1 MSEAFAFGHAPDW
14 RRCVAA
20 LGRPGRGLGFV
31 YFTDTLVD
39 ESSAILSELKSKT
52 GVNDWIGTVGT
63 GVIATGTEYQDG
75 PAMAAMVADF
85 DSFSVFSGRAPLK
98 GGGSFAVVHGDPK
111 APDLPGLV
119 ADMSGKLAG
128 LGAREAART
137 ALGAREAARTAGYIV
152 GGISSSRSRTV
163 QIANEVLSGGLS
175 GAVLGSDVAV
185 ATRLTQ
191 GCTPYPGRFRVT
203 ACEDNIIA
211 KLDRRPALEVL
222 LETAGGEKA
231 ELLVGL
237 PVPGSDTG
245 DYTARNLVGVD
256 RKNGLIAIGDT
267 VEPGMEILICRR
279 DAAAARKDLESI
291 LISLKQAAPRP
302 RGALYYSCVAR
313 GEHMFGSRGAEL
325 GLVKR
330 ALGEVPLV
338 GFFCNGE
345 ISRDRLYGYTGVLT
359 VFK

>member
-1 MSEAFAFGHAPDW
+1 MKPFVFAHGPDW

-31 YFTDTLVD
+31 YFTDALVD
-39 ESSAILSELKSKT
+39 QSSHILRGLRAET
-52 GVNDWIGTVGT
+52 GVHDWIGTVGT
-63 GVIATGTEYQDG
+63 GVVATGTEYQSG
-75 PAMAAMVADF
+75 PAIAAMVADF
-85 DSFSVFSGRAPLK
+85 DSFTVFSGRAPLK
-98 GGGSFAVVHGDPK
+98 ADAVAHFAVVHADPA
-111 APDLPGLV
+111 APDVPGLV
-119 ADMSGKLAG
+119 ADMSAKIA
-128 LGAREAART
+128 T
-137 ALGAREAARTAGYIV
+137 GYLV

-175 GAVLGSDVAV
+175 GAVLGSEVAV

-191 GCTPYPGRFRVT
+191 GCTAYPGRFRVT

-211 KLDRRPALEVL
+211 TLEGRPALEVL
-222 LETAGGEKA
+222 LETVRGEKTQ
-231 ELLVGL
+231 LLVGL

-245 DYTARNLVGVD
+245 DYTARNLVGID
-256 RKNGLIAIGDT
+256 PKNGLIAIGDT
-267 VEPGMEILICRR
+267 VEPGMEVLFCKR
-279 DAAAARKDLESI
+279 DAAAAKNDLERM
-291 LISLKQAAPRP
+291 LAKLKEALPQP

-325 GLVKR
+325 QLIR
-330 ALGEVPLV
+330 RSLGEVPLV

-359 VFK
+359 VFN

>member
-1 MSEAFAFGHAPDW
+1 MKEAFAFAHAPDW

-31 YFTDTLVD
+31 YFTDALLAD
-39 ESSAILSELKSKT
+39 AAEILSTLRSKT
-52 GVNDWIGTVGT
+52 GVSDWIGSVGT
-63 GVIATGTEYQDG
+63 GVVATGTEYQDG

-85 DSFSVFSGRAPLK
+85 DSFSVFSGRAPLRAA
-98 GGGSFAVVHGDPK
+98 GSFAVVHADPK
-111 APDLPGLV
+111 APDLAGLIS
-119 ADMSGKLAG
+119 DMSAK
-128 LGAREAART
+128 T
-137 ALGAREAARTAGYIV
+137 TTGYIV
-152 GGISSSRSRTV
+152 GGVSSSRSRTV

-175 GAVLGSDVAV
+175 GAVLGSEVAV

-191 GCTPYPGRFRVT
+191 GCSPYPRRFRVT

-211 KLDRRPALEVL
+211 RLEGRPALEVL
-222 LETAGGEKA
+222 LETVGGDKSG
-231 ELLVGL
+231 LLVGL

-245 DYTARNLVGVD
+245 DYTARNVVGVD
-256 RKNGLIAIGDT
+256 PKNGLIAIGDT
-267 VEPGMEILICRR
+267 VEPGMEILFCKR
-279 DAAAARKDLESI
+279 DAAAAKKDLENI
-291 LISLKQAAPRP
+291 LLSLKRAVPQA

-325 GLVKR
+325 ALVKQ

-359 VFK
+359 VFN

>member
-1 MSEAFAFGHAPDW
+1 MKPFAFAHGSDW
-14 RRCVAA
+14 RRSIKS

-31 YFTDTLVD
+31 YFTDALVENSEQILKTLR
-39 ESSAILSELKSKT
+39 EET

-63 GVIATGTEYQDG
+63 GVIATGTEYQDE

-85 DSFSVFSGRAPLK
+85 DSFAVFSGRAPLK
-98 GGGSFAVVHGDPK
+98 TLGSFAVVHADPS
-111 APDLPGLV
+111 APDIPGLV
-119 ADMSGKLAG
+119 ADMSSK
-128 LGAREAART
+128 T
-137 ALGAREAARTAGYIV
+137 STGYLV

-191 GCTPYPGRFRVT
+191 GCAPFPGRFRIT
-203 ACEDNIIA
+203 ECEDNIIA
-211 KLDRRPALEVL
+211 SLDGRPALDVLREVIGN
-222 LETAGGEKA
+222 ERVSI
-231 ELLVGL
+231 LVGL

-245 DYTARNLVGVD
+245 DYTARNLVGID
-256 RKNGLIAIGDT
+256 PKNKLIAIGDV
-267 VEPGMEILICRR
+267 VEPGMEILFCKR
-279 DAAAARKDLESI
+279 DSAAARADLSRI
-291 LISLKQAAPRP
+291 LREVKAAASAP
-302 RGALYYSCVAR
+302 RGALYFSCVAR

-325 GLVKR
+325 ALIR
-330 ALGEVPLV
+330 QTLGEVPLV

-359 VFK
+359 VFR